1 MLNFAV
7 GPVLSE
13 ESILKVGSQQLP
25 YFRTEEFSEINR
37 ENEKLFLELVEA
49 PEGSKATFITG
60 SGTASMEAA
69 VINCV

>member
-37 ENEKLFLELVEA
+37 ENEK
-49 PEGSKATFITG
+49 
-60 SGTASMEAA
+60 
-69 VINCV
+69 